1 MPPVDPK
8 DLAQPI
14 VKENLENGDEEQVFS
29 VRDVHT
35 WIDEVTNNIIKLLFV
50 LFAFAGTGYCIVMF
64 VGKEKSVDPNL
75 AWGFFIGMLTT
86 IMPAYF
92 IMRKKDKNL

>member
-1 MPPVDPK
+1 MTDEIK
-8 DLAQPI
+8 
-14 VKENLENGDEEQVFS
+14 DEETNGNGIIPVQ
-29 VRDVHT
+29 DIHT
-35 WIDEVTNNIIKLLFV
+35 WIDEITNNIIKLFFV
-50 LFAFAGTGYCIVMF
+50 LFAFAGVGYCMVMY

-92 IMRKKDKNL
+92 IMRKKEKSSAGQ